1 MLVKHVMHDR
11 HQALTRDDLLTDAM
25 AHYIENESNCV
36 PIVDKDHRP
45 VGILTVFRLLKALR
59 EGIDSHTP
67 IADVIEETIQS
78 VNENMDFDDVR
89 ELPIERLLVLNDD
102 LSLVGVLSKLKLIN
116 KVYHSFDKTQRELR
130 VIMESIRNGI
140 IAVDSTQ
147 TITHFNS
154 AMQEITGIQAAL
166 ALGKQL
172 AQVIDDPEILSAL
185 DRALPFHHRKIG
197 GAKVLLKTNP
207 IVRDG
212 HNIGAVLTAIDLSE
226 IEKISCELESVK
238 TLNQQLQDILETSSS
253 GILILDEAGKSLF
266 QNVQWNK
273 ILPDSDIPSLIAGLP
288 IESGSPAAVK
298 IADHFNRLVSA
309 GQPERT
315 SHVIHGDS
323 ARELILTISPIT
335 NDDDRT
341 VRFILK
347 LDDMTE
353 VNKLRYESARNH
365 QELQTLRLLQCQED
379 QLIIKSPSMVRIF
392 KQVERLANV
401 DTTVLINGESGV
413 GKEVVSRQIMRLSSR
428 SEKRF
433 IQINCG
439 AIPEHLFES
448 ELFGYEKG
456 SFTGSQRDGKIGLL
470 EAANH
475 GTVLL
480 DEIGEMPMTLQV
492 KMLRVLQENEIYRVG
507 GRSPVKLDI
516 RILAA
521 TNCDLEELVRKNRF
535 RKDLFYRL
543 NVVPISI
550 PPLRERRED
559 ILPLATLFLERFNK
573 KHNRTTTFSL
583 QTCFCLEAYSWP
595 GNIRELF
602 NTVERLIIMG
612 ESNLITPESL
622 PEQMKP
628 PGSIEPL
635 CSPTDPLTPRPL
647 ADAVAELE
655 ASLVRSA
662 IAQHGSLRPASRVLG
677 ISHPTLL
684 RKMRKYKISVQK

>member
-1 MLVKHVMHDR
+1 MLVKHVMHER

-45 VGILTVFRLLKALR
+45 VGILTVFRLLQAIR
-59 EGIDSHTP
+59 DGHSSRTS
-67 IADVIEETIQS
+67 IAHVIEETIQS
-78 VNENMDFDDVR
+78 VNENMDFEDVR
-89 ELPIERLLVLNDD
+89 ELPIERLLVLNDED
-102 LSLVGVLSKLKLIN
+102 SLVGVLSKIKLIN

-140 IAVDSTQ
+140 IAVDSNQ
-147 TITHFNS
+147 TITLFNS
-154 AMQEITGIQAAL
+154 AMEEITGIKATL

-172 AQVIDDPEILSAL
+172 ALVIDDPEIVSGL
-185 DRALPFHHRKIG
+185 DRELPFHHRKIG
-197 GAKVLLKTNP
+197 RAKVLLKTNP

-212 HNIGAVLTAIDLSE
+212 LSIGAVLTAIDLSE

-253 GILILDEAGKSLF
+253 GILILDAAGKSLF
-266 QNVQWNK
+266 QNVQWNQ

-288 IESGSPAAVK
+288 MASGSPAAVK
-298 IADHFNRLVSA
+298 IADHFNCLVST
-309 GQPERT
+309 GHPERV
-315 SHVIHGDS
+315 SHVIHGES

-353 VNKLRYESARNH
+353 VNELRYESARNH
-365 QELQTLRLLQCQED
+365 QELQTLRLLRCQED

-401 DTTVLINGESGV
+401 DSTVLINGESGV

-456 SFTGSQRDGKIGLL
+456 AFTGSHRDGKIGLL
-470 EAANH
+470 EAAKH

-480 DEIGEMPMTLQV
+480 DEIGEMPMALQV

-543 NVVPISI
+543 NVVPITI

-573 KHNRTTTFSL
+573 KHNRNTTFSL
-583 QTCFCLEAYSWP
+583 QTCFCLEAYPWP

-612 ESNLITPESL
+612 ESNPITPESL
-622 PEQMKP
+622 PERMKP
-628 PGSIEPL
+628 PGSIKPL
-635 CSPTDPLTPRPL
+635 GSQPDPLTPKPL
-647 ADAVAELE
+647 ADAVSELE
-655 ASLVRSA
+655 ASLIRSA
-662 IAQHGSLRPASRVLG
+662 IAQYGSLRPASRVLG

-684 RKMRKYKISVQK
+684 RKMRKYKISVQQ